1 MSYDIEY
8 APLKT
13 GVDFP
18 FPIEDVRLPVRNC
31 LRGNVLVK
39 ADHVKLELS
48 PDHITEILRCQSDP
62 IYFFSKYVRINALGK
77 GFIPFEVFDYQKD
90 IIRTFNEN
98 RFSVCSIH
106 RQSGK
111 CVTKNTFINIKNKKT
126 LDEYYLP
133 IGEYH
138 QFIKDNTHDIGKF
151 KLQRKDYIDLSKL
164 NFIDKQ
170 I

>member
-13 GVDFP
+13 GGDFP

-77 GFIPFEVFDYQKD
+77 GLVPFEVFDYQKEV
-90 IIRTFNEN
+90 IKAFNEN
-98 RFSVCSIH
+98 RFSCVCMA
-106 RQSGK
+106 RQLGK

-138 QFIKDNTHDIGKF
+138 QFIKDKAHDISKF
-151 KLQRKDYIDLSKL
+151 KLSRKDYIDLSKL
-164 NFIDKQ
+164 NFNF
-170 I
+170 